1 MSKLLTALDDGV
13 ATVTLNHPE
22 SLNALGVD
30 MAEELR
36 ETLQRVAGDA
46 RAIVLTGAGR
56 GFSSGANLTAWPQRL
71 QAWWRLT
78 ALIVLAYALGIV
90 WFTRGVNLPLNQL
103 TESWTSTT
111 LPADWSVVRDAW
123 NRANL
128 WRAALSASLFAL
140 GLLSLCMRLQAS
152 TTPRNTR

>member
-1 MSKLLTALDDGV
+1 
-13 ATVTLNHPE
+13 
-22 SLNALGVD
+22 
-30 MAEELR
+30 
-36 ETLQRVAGDA
+36 
-46 RAIVLTGAGR
+46 
-56 GFSSGANLTAWPQRL
+56 
-71 QAWWRLT
+71 LT

-90 WFTRGVNLPLNQL
+90 WFTREANLPLNQL

-140 GLLSLCMRLQAS
+140 GLLSLCLRLLAN
-152 TTPRNTR
+152 TTPRNTH